1 MAGSDLDVDRCIDK
15 LRGAAAKGPGAPK
28 DLSEAE
34 IKGLCATSRDVFMS
48 QPMLLELEA
57 PIKICGD
64 IHGQFTDLLRL
75 FECVRG
81 VLGRARARRPRGEG
95 ARARGGARGD
105 AETRPPRAPRR
116 RRAWGRARPDAAR
129 HPRIA
134 PPPGVASD
142 RRPREPFPSAP
153 SVGFGARPTP
163 SSAC

>member
-1 MAGSDLDVDRCIDK
+1 MGSEMCIRDS
-15 LRGAAAKGPGAPK
+15 AKGPGAPK

-75 FECVRG
+75 FECVRA

-95 ARARGGARGD
+95 ARARGGAREKE
-105 AETRPPRAPRR
+105 ARKRR
-116 RRAWGRARPDAAR
+116 RDEGAAAARTGRGRSRPDAAR

>member
-64 IHGQFTDLLRL
+64 IHGQFYDLKEL
-75 FECVRG
+75 FKVGGDVPDTNYLFMGDFVDRGFYSVETFLLLLALKVRYPDRCV
-81 VLGRARARRPRGEG
+81 
-95 ARARGGARGD
+95 
-105 AETRPPRAPRR
+105 RPPRTE
-116 RRAWGRARPDAAR
+116 RARP
-129 HPRIA
+129 
-134 PPPGVASD
+134 
-142 RRPREPFPSAP
+142 
-153 SVGFGARPTP
+153 
-163 SSAC
+163 

>member
-64 IHGQFTDLLRL
+64 IHGQFSDLLRL
-75 FECVRG
+75 FEYGGPPPEANYLFLGDYVDRG
-81 VLGRARARRPRGEG
+81 KQSPETVCLLLAYKARARAG
-95 ARARGGARGD
+95 ARTAGGG
-105 AETRPPRAPRR
+105 
-116 RRAWGRARPDAAR
+116 G
-129 HPRIA
+129 
-134 PPPGVASD
+134 G
-142 RRPREPFPSAP
+142 
-153 SVGFGARPTP
+153 
-163 SSAC
+163 